1 MAERQLDDR
10 GPYAGGSVGVPQ
22 RSDKAERQISYREA
36 INEALRLEMG
46 RDRTVVIM
54 GEDISGAPQSDDPAH
69 LDAWGG
75 IMAVTKGLV
84 HDFGRERVRDT
95 PITESAFI
103 GAAVG
108 AAATGLR
115 PVVELMFISFMGVCL
130 DQIINQAA
138 KMRYM
143 FGGKAKIP
151 LVIRTMVGAGVRA
164 AAQHSDSLYSTFV
177 HFPGLKVVAPATP
190 ADAKGLLAASI
201 RDDDPVI
208 FCENKALYDVQGPV
222 PEGEYVVPLGQ
233 AEVRREGKDVTIV
246 AISRMVDIALQA
258 ADELAENSISAEII
272 DPRTLAPLDGN
283 TILNSIRKTGRLVVV
298 DEDNPRCSVA
308 TDIAAL
314 AATRAMEHLIAP
326 VKLVTAPHTP
336 VPFSSVLEDTY
347 VPDKHQVVQ
356 AVREIA
362 SHRAATR

>member
-1 MAERQLDDR
+1 MSERRL
-10 GPYAGGSVGVPQ
+10 
-22 RSDKAERQISYREA
+22 SYRGA
-36 INEALRLEMG
+36 INEALRLEMS
-46 RDRTVVIM
+46 RDPAVIVM

-75 IMAVTKGLV
+75 PFGATRGLV
-84 HDFGRERVRDT
+84 HEFGRERVRDT

-103 GAAVG
+103 GAGVG

-151 LVIRTMVGAGVRA
+151 LVIRTTIGAGLRA
-164 AAQHSDSLYSTFV
+164 AAQHSNSMYSTFV
-177 HFPGLKVVAPATP
+177 HFPGLKVVAPVTP
-190 ADAKGLLAASI
+190 ADAKGLLTASI

-208 FCENKALYDVQGPV
+208 FCENKLLYDVEGPV
-222 PEGEYVVPLGQ
+222 PEGEYVIPLGR
-233 AEVRREGKDVTIV
+233 ADVKREGADVTIV
-246 AISRMVDIALQA
+246 AISRMVNIALQA
-258 ADELAENSISAEII
+258 AGELASDGISAEVL
-272 DPRTLAPLDGN
+272 DPRTLSPLDVDA
-283 TILNSIRKTGRLVVV
+283 ILNSIRKTGRLVVV

-308 TDIAAL
+308 TDIATL
-314 AATRAMEHLIAP
+314 AATQAVEYLNAP

-336 VPFSSVLEDTY
+336 VPFSPPLEDFYIPT
-347 VPDKHQVVQ
+347 PERVVS
-356 AVREIA
+356 AVREA
-362 SHRAATR
+362 MS